1 MKRKNEK
8 GNESSRLLLLS
19 FTHVFVRTLVV
30 PSTVPFRTPGT
41 VPNAVRKISP
51 RSSGRTER
59 AAEIESITSEAARLF
74 LRRFI
79 WARHSSVLQTRKE
92 TSYFSCVSRYFS
104 RLFFNCNC
112 FFFSQYLKL
121 ARTLGAL
128 LEIDSLPGCRS
139 MAHLPVEERER
150 LELDR
155 TKVIWVSIPA

>member
-8 GNESSRLLLLS
+8 GNESSRLLLP
-19 FTHVFVRTLVV
+19 FTHVFVRTPAA
-30 PSTVPFRTPGT
+30 PSTVTFRKPGT
-41 VPNAVRKISP
+41 VPIAVRKISP

-59 AAEIESITSEAARLF
+59 AAEIESITSEAAVRLF

-92 TSYFSCVSRYFS
+92 TSYFSCGSRYFS
-104 RLFFNCNC
+104 RLFLTVL
-112 FFFSQYLKL
+112 FFLFAVSEVGSNTRCTAWNRLVTRL
-121 ARTLGAL
+121 
-128 LEIDSLPGCRS
+128 RS

>member
-19 FTHVFVRTLVV
+19 FTHVFVRTPVV

-59 AAEIESITSEAARLF
+59 AAEIESITSEAAVRLF

-92 TSYFSCVSRYFS
+92 TSYFSCVSRYFPW
-104 RLFFNCNC
+104 LFLTVTA
-112 FFFSQYLKL
+112 FSF
-121 ARTLGAL
+121 
-128 LEIDSLPGCRS
+128 RS
-139 MAHLPVEERER
+139 ISSW
-150 LELDR
+150 LELSVRCLKQLRYTCTRLSLNGAPPSRGKRETGTRQDQGN
-155 TKVIWVSIPA
+155 

>member
-8 GNESSRLLLLS
+8 GNESSRLLLP
-19 FTHVFVRTLVV
+19 FTHVFVRTPVV

-59 AAEIESITSEAARLF
+59 ATEIESITSEAARLF

-104 RLFFNCNC
+104 WLFFNCNC

-128 LEIDSLPGCRS
+128 LEIGSLPGCRS
-139 MAHLPVEERER
+139 MAHLPVEERQR

-155 TKVIWVSIPA
+155 PKVVWVSIPA

>member
-8 GNESSRLLLLS
+8 GNESWSRLLLP
-19 FTHVFVRTLVV
+19 FTHVFVHTPAA
-30 PSTVPFRTPGT
+30 PSTVTFRTPGT

-104 RLFFNCNC
+104 GFFNCNC

-121 ARTLGAL
+121 ARTIGAL

-155 TKVIWVSIPA
+155 TKVIWVSVPA